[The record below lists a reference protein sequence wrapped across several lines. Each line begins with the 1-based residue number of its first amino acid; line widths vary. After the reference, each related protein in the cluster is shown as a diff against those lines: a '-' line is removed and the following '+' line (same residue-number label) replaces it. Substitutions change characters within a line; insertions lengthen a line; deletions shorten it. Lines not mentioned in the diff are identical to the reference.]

1 MKELKTTERRDVLI
15 VGAGLLGCFAAR
27 ALAAY
32 DLAVT
37 VLEAREDVCTGIS
50 RANTGIL
57 YAGYDTRP
65 GSLKSTLTLQA
76 MAGMEALC
84 RELDVPLSRCGSLMV
99 SCGPRGDGV
108 LARKYADGLANGV
121 PGLRLLSGAEVLEME
136 PGLTRSVSSGL
147 YAPLAGTL
155 DPWALGIAAYENAAA
170 NGVEFRFSA
179 PVEAL
184 SRRDGGFAAETPQ
197 GSFSA
202 RAVLNCAGLR
212 ADRVRELCEAPRV
225 RIFPTAADYLVLDSG
240 AAGAVRHIVF
250 HEPEQK
256 GKGLTL
262 VPTVD
267 GQLLVG
273 PTERDYNA
281 AAPGATVQ
289 AGLEDLRRLCAE
301 VVPGLDLSAAI
312 RSFGAT
318 RPNPWEV
325 REEQGAY
332 VRTDR
337 RIGDFCVLEEAGLVS
352 LIGVKTPGLTCAPS
366 LGAWAAARLLDHLG
380 GAARRT
386 DFDPRRR
393 GIPRTAGLS
402 PADRAAL
409 IAADPAYGR
418 ILCRCRGVSEG
429 EVLEAIRRGAVTVDG
444 VKRRTGAGMGRCQGG
459 FCQAK
464 ILALLAR
471 ARGLDPVQ
479 ITQDGGDSR
488 ILFDRE

>member
-15 VGAGLLGCFAAR
+15 IGAGLLGCFAAR

-37 VLEAREDVCTGIS
+37 VLEAREDVCTGLS
-50 RANTGIL
+50 KANTGIL

-65 GSLKSTLTLQA
+65 GSLKSALTRES

-84 RELDVPLSRCGSLMV
+84 RDLDVPVSRCGSLMV

-121 PGLRLLSGAEVLEME
+121 PGLRLLSGAETRDLE
-136 PGLTRSVSSGL
+136 PALSPSVTCGL
-147 YAPLAGTL
+147 YAPGAGTL
-155 DPWALGIAAYENAAA
+155 NPWALGIAAYENAAA
-170 NGVEFRFSA
+170 NGVEFRFST
-179 PVEAL
+179 PLEAL
-184 SRRDGGFAAETPQ
+184 SRRDGGFVAETPG

-202 RAVLNCAGLR
+202 RAVLNCAGLQ
-212 ADRVRELCEAPRV
+212 ADRVRETCEAPKV
-225 RIFPTAADYLVLDSG
+225 RIFPTAADYLLLDGSP
-240 AAGAVRHIVF
+240 VRHILF
-250 HEPEQK
+250 QEPEQK

-267 GQLLVG
+267 GELLLG
-273 PTERDYNA
+273 PTDRAYDP
-281 AAPGATVQ
+281 AAPGATTQ
-289 AGLEDLRRLCAE
+289 AGLDWLQARWTQLFPALPLR
-301 VVPGLDLSAAI
+301 PPI

-318 RPNPWEV
+318 RPNPGEV
-325 REEQGAY
+325 REEHG
-332 VRTDR
+332 VFVPTDR
-337 RIGDFCVLEEAGLVS
+337 RIHDFCILEEAGLVS

-366 LGAWAAARLLDHLG
+366 LGTWAAARLLEHLG
-380 GAARRT
+380 GAARKP
-386 DFDPRRR
+386 DFAPRRR
-393 GIPRTAGLS
+393 GIPRPAAMS
-402 PADRAAL
+402 PEARRAL

-418 ILCRCRGVSEG
+418 ILCRCRQVSEG

-464 ILALLAR
+464 ILELLAR
-471 ARGLDPVQ
+471 TRGVAPTQV
-479 ITQDGGDSR
+479 TQDGGDSH
-488 ILFDRE
+488 ILFDRK